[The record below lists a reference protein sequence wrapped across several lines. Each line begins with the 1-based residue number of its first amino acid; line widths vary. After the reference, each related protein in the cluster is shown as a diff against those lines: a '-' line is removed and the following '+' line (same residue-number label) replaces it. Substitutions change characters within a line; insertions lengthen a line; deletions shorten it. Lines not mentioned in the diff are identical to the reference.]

1 MRAREAILS
10 VSFFLYICTAIAIR
24 ELHFSNDDAYSP
36 TDRKRITGKVICK
49 NILIMSKVVYLLGA
63 GASFGT
69 RENGIGSPILTGL
82 PIVREIECELDNIAN
97 LLSSISLNDRELED
111 CKQMLIK
118 DFKDLKGQ
126 CAGITIDSY
135 ARELWL
141 KNDMR
146 GFSRVEL
153 LLTLFF
159 IFEQIVHKPD
169 SRYKSFLLKVA
180 LRDKVYDALE
190 LPPEISILSWNY
202 DNQIELAYRQF
213 FGDNYSYIRERLGI
227 YDVKDY
233 EQKHLSQKYCKIIKL
248 NGTAN
253 FTREEDW
260 LRCSDNNTID
270 EMVLKKVLKRY
281 DECIERGT
289 CYGMLRL
296 NFAWEKQWSEDMLGN
311 KIPHLVHDAQTLI
324 VIGYTFPDYNRD
336 IDRTIFENMPNL
348 RNIYIQDPN
357 AEHVKQSVLLIAS
370 QRHLKIEL
378 FQNHIE
384 QFLLPPEL

>member
-1 MRAREAILS
+1 
-10 VSFFLYICTAIAIR
+10 
-24 ELHFSNDDAYSP
+24 
-36 TDRKRITGKVICK
+36 
-49 NILIMSKVVYLLGA
+49 MSKVVYLLGA

-69 RENGIGSPILTGL
+69 REKGIGSPILTGL
-82 PIVREIECELDNIAN
+82 PIVSEIGGELESIAS
-97 LLSSISLNDRELED
+97 LLASMPLNDKELEE
-111 CKQMLIK
+111 CKQNLIK
-118 DFKDLKGQ
+118 DFQDLKDQ

-135 ARELWL
+135 ARELWFQ
-141 KNDMR
+141 KDMR

-153 LLTLFF
+153 LLTIFF
-159 IFEQIVHKPD
+159 IFEQIIHKPD

-180 LRDKVYDALE
+180 QRDKVYDALE
-190 LPPEISILSWNY
+190 LSPEIGILSWNY

-233 EQKHLSQKYCKIIKL
+233 EQKQRSQKYCNIIKL

-253 FTREEDW
+253 FTQEEDW
-260 LRCSDNNTID
+260 LRSSDNNTLD
-270 EMVLKKVLKRY
+270 ETILKMVLKNY
-281 DECIERGT
+281 DECKQT
-289 CYGMLRL
+289 WACYGKLRL
-296 NFAWEKQWSEDMLGN
+296 NFAWDDRWSEDMRTN
-311 KIPHLVHDAQTLI
+311 KIPKLVHDTHALV

-336 IDRTIFENMPNL
+336 IDRIILDNMTNL

-357 AEHVKQSVLLIAS
+357 AEYVKQSILLMAS

-378 FQNHIE
+378 FQNRLE

>member
-1 MRAREAILS
+1 
-10 VSFFLYICTAIAIR
+10 
-24 ELHFSNDDAYSP
+24 
-36 TDRKRITGKVICK
+36 
-49 NILIMSKVVYLLGA
+49 MSKVVYLLGA

-69 RENGIGSPILTGL
+69 RENGIGSPIITGL
-82 PIVREIECELDNIAN
+82 PIVSEIEGELESMAN
-97 LLSSISLNDRELED
+97 LLASLPLNDKGFEER
-111 CKQMLIK
+111 KQMLIK
-118 DFKDLKGQ
+118 DFQELKGQ

-135 ARELWL
+135 ARELCFQ
-141 KNDMR
+141 KDMR

-153 LLTLFF
+153 LLTIFF

-180 LRDKVYDALE
+180 RRDDVYDALE
-190 LPPEISILSWNY
+190 LSPEISILSWNY

-253 FTREEDW
+253 FTQEEDW
-260 LRCSDNNTID
+260 LRSSDNNTID
-270 EMVLKKVLKRY
+270 DVVLKKVLTRY
-281 DECIERGT
+281 YECIQRGT

-296 NFAWEKQWSEDMLGN
+296 NFAWEKQWTGDMLTN
-311 KIPHLVHDAQTLI
+311 KIPQLVHDAQTLI
-324 VIGYTFPDYNRD
+324 VIGYTFPDYNRE

-348 RNIYIQDPN
+348 RNIYIQDPK
-357 AEHVKQSVLLIAS
+357 AEHVNQSVLLMAS

-378 FQNHIE
+378 FQNRIE
-384 QFLLPPEL
+384 QFLIPPEL

>member
-1 MRAREAILS
+1 
-10 VSFFLYICTAIAIR
+10 
-24 ELHFSNDDAYSP
+24 
-36 TDRKRITGKVICK
+36 
-49 NILIMSKVVYLLGA
+49 MSKVVYLLGA

-69 RENGIGSPILTGL
+69 RENRIGSPILTGL
-82 PIVREIECELDNIAN
+82 PIVSEIGGELERIAS
-97 LLSSISLNDRELED
+97 LLASLPLNDKNLEE
-111 CKQMLIK
+111 CKQNLIR
-118 DFKDLKGQ
+118 DFQDLKNQ

-135 ARELWL
+135 ARELFFQ
-141 KNDMR
+141 KDMR

-153 LLTLFF
+153 LLTIFF

-169 SRYKSFLLKVA
+169 SRYKSFLMKVA
-180 LRDKVYDALE
+180 RRDDVYDALE
-190 LPPEISILSWNY
+190 LSSEISILSWNY

-253 FTREEDW
+253 FTQEEDW
-260 LRCSDNNTID
+260 LRSSDNNTID
-270 EMVLKKVLKRY
+270 DVVLKKVLTRY
-281 DECIERGT
+281 YECIQRGT

-296 NFAWEKQWSEDMLGN
+296 NFAWEKQWTGDMLTN
-311 KIPHLVHDAQTLI
+311 KIPQLVHDAQTLI
-324 VIGYTFPDYNRD
+324 VIGYTFPDYNRE

-348 RNIYIQDPN
+348 RNIYIQDPK
-357 AEHVKQSVLLIAS
+357 AEHVNQSVLLMAS

-378 FQNHIE
+378 FQNRIE
-384 QFLLPPEL
+384 QFLIPPEL

>member
-1 MRAREAILS
+1 M
-10 VSFFLYICTAIAIR
+10 
-24 ELHFSNDDAYSP
+24 N
-36 TDRKRITGKVICK
+36 
-49 NILIMSKVVYLLGA
+49 KVVYLLGA

-82 PIVREIECELDNIAN
+82 PIVSEIGGELERIAS
-97 LLSSISLNDRELED
+97 LLASLPLNDKNLEE
-111 CKQMLIK
+111 CKQNLIR
-118 DFKDLKGQ
+118 DFQDLKNQ

-135 ARELWL
+135 ARELFFQ
-141 KNDMR
+141 KDMR

-153 LLTLFF
+153 LLTIFF

-169 SRYKSFLLKVA
+169 SRYKSFLMKVA
-180 LRDKVYDALE
+180 RRDDVYDALE
-190 LPPEISILSWNY
+190 LSPEISILSWNY

-253 FTREEDW
+253 FTQEEDW
-260 LRCSDNNTID
+260 LRSSDNNTID
-270 EMVLKKVLKRY
+270 DVVLKKVLTRY
-281 DECIERGT
+281 YECIQRGT

-296 NFAWEKQWSEDMLGN
+296 NFAWEKQWTGDMLTN
-311 KIPHLVHDAQTLI
+311 KIPQLVHDAQTLI
-324 VIGYTFPDYNRD
+324 VIGYTFPDYNRE

-348 RNIYIQDPN
+348 RNIYIQDPK
-357 AEHVKQSVLLIAS
+357 AEHVNQSVLLMAS

-378 FQNHIE
+378 FQNRIE
-384 QFLLPPEL
+384 QFLIPPEL

>member
-1 MRAREAILS
+1 M
-10 VSFFLYICTAIAIR
+10 
-24 ELHFSNDDAYSP
+24 N
-36 TDRKRITGKVICK
+36 
-49 NILIMSKVVYLLGA
+49 KVVYLLGA

-82 PIVREIECELDNIAN
+82 PIVSEIGGELERIAS
-97 LLSSISLNDRELED
+97 LLASLPLNDKNLEE
-111 CKQMLIK
+111 CKQNLIR
-118 DFKDLKGQ
+118 DFQDLKNQ

-135 ARELWL
+135 ARELFFQ
-141 KNDMR
+141 KDMR

-153 LLTLFF
+153 LLTIFF

-180 LRDKVYDALE
+180 RRDDVYDALE
-190 LPPEISILSWNY
+190 LSPEISILSWNY

-253 FTREEDW
+253 FTQEEDW
-260 LRCSDNNTID
+260 LRSSDNNTID
-270 EMVLKKVLKRY
+270 DVVLKKVLTRY
-281 DECIERGT
+281 YECIQRGT

-296 NFAWEKQWSEDMLGN
+296 NFAWEKQWTGDMLTN
-311 KIPHLVHDAQTLI
+311 KIPQLVHDAQTLI
-324 VIGYTFPDYNRD
+324 VIGYTFPDYNRE

-348 RNIYIQDPN
+348 RNIYIQDPK
-357 AEHVKQSVLLIAS
+357 AEHVNQSVLLMAS

-378 FQNHIE
+378 FQNRIE
-384 QFLLPPEL
+384 QFLIPPEL